1 MFGAKLTLIVLTSQ
15 RLARIDLAGP
25 RGQLRVERSLSCPAI
40 PASELAAA
48 VAIAYRM
55 GEPGGNTTT
64 LRAPKPNG
72 QRSVIV
78 LSDDIWNDTLT
89 LPLDVTVLLQPDELR
104 QALAIEAENYSGLSA
119 FDSRLASRQL
129 VDTSSHLIDASSN
142 SIDASSNSPAANSW
156 WVAQVSN
163 RDLAS
168 MLAATTACG
177 VRFLGAT
184 HAQAWWRVNRSQLPS
199 LENLADQAVL
209 LQFGQQW
216 AEALSQDAF
225 DLIIRPQTLGSQRT
239 SLAWLQTSAAL
250 ATALVCAGAYQLR
263 SAQWKSAESQLKQL
277 QQTLSEYDN
286 TAGKLRAAENK
297 LQQARQK
304 LSLAERAAAS
314 TVLITKP
321 STSQLVDTP
330 NWLAL
335 FDALAIHTPD
345 DCWIENWHAADHTT
359 TLVGRAASAQPIHE
373 LASRLEQALPSSQ
386 WTIEPPVLRQEEN
399 QLLHFELPLHS
410 QTEQQATKTAK
421 GGVQ

>member
-15 RLARIDLAGP
+15 RLARIDLASP
-25 RGQLRVERSLSCPAI
+25 RGQLRVERALSCPAI

-55 GEPGGNTTT
+55 GEPGGNTTA

-78 LSDDIWNDTLT
+78 LNDDIWNDTLT

-129 VDTSSHLIDASSN
+129 VYTSSLLL
-142 SIDASSNSPAANSW
+142 DASSNSPAANSW

-177 VRFLGAT
+177 VKFLGAT
-184 HAQAWWRVNRSQLPS
+184 HPQAWWRAHRSQLPA
-199 LENLADQAVL
+199 LENLADQAAL

-225 DLIIRPQTLGSQRT
+225 DLIIRPQTPGSQRS

-263 SAQWKSAESQLKQL
+263 SAHLQSAESQLKQL

-297 LQQARQK
+297 LQLARQK
-304 LSLAERAAAS
+304 LSLAERSAAS
-314 TVLITKP
+314 TLLITKP
-321 STSQLVDTP
+321 SASQLVDTP

-345 DCWIENWHAADHTT
+345 ECWIENWHAADHTT

-386 WTIEPPVLRQEEN
+386 WTIEPPLLRQEEN
-399 QLLHFELPLHS
+399 QLLHFELPLRGQPAHS
-410 QTEQQATKTAK
+410 AAQITK